1 MNKDQIQTEA
11 LERILP
17 LQIAGV
23 NISMGVGKTLL
34 GLKHMSKS
42 YHPGVRYLVV
52 GPKTTI
58 LQSWKDEIKKHD
70 LEFLLEHIDF
80 STYLS
85 LNKQNA
91 SGYDIIYLDEC
102 HSLKYTHSNWLLKAQ
117 SHKAKILGLTG
128 TYPVHRSSEKGEMC
142 NKFCPLTYE
151 YLIDTAVD
159 DKILNDYKIY
169 IHSIELDDK
178 PTYPV
183 MSKEGSVRW
192 LSSEKKVYDYWCG
205 RLNNCSSPKEMQ
217 MVRIM
222 RMKALQDFP
231 SKLNYVKELLTKR
244 KFKTIVFANTQA
256 QADQLCMHSFHSNN
270 PRSKDNLD
278 LFKTGEIEVLSA
290 VEQLSEGVTI
300 PNLKSGIIMHAY
312 SNNRKA
318 TQKIGRLL
326 RLNPNETAAIHILCY
341 SNTVDKEWVTNS
353 ISHLDQ
359 TKIVWL

>member
-11 LERILP
+11 LNVVIPR
-17 LQIAGV
+17 QVAGV

-34 GLKHMSKS
+34 GLKHMSKHYYPS
-42 YHPGVRYLVV
+42 VRYLVV
-52 GPKTTI
+52 GPKLPI
-58 LQSWKDEIKKHD
+58 LQSWKDEIEKND
-70 LEFLLEHIDF
+70 LEYLLESIDF
-80 STYLS
+80 TTYLS
-85 LNKQNA
+85 LTKQN
-91 SGYDIIYLDEC
+91 SEIYDVIYLDEC
-102 HSLKYTHSNWLLKAQ
+102 HSLKYSHGNWLMKVLKFN
-117 SHKAKILGLTG
+117 KKILGLTG
-128 TYPVHRSSEKGEMC
+128 TYPVHKSSEKGEMC
-142 NKFCPLTYE
+142 NKFCPLVYE

-169 IHSIELDDK
+169 IHSVELNEEV
-178 PTYPV
+178 TYPV
-183 MSKEGSVRW
+183 LDKEGNLKW
-192 LSSEKKVYDYWCG
+192 MSSEKKVYDYWCG
-205 RLNNCSSPKEMQ
+205 RLNNCSSSKETQIM
-217 MVRIM
+217 RIM

-244 KFKTIVFANTQA
+244 RFKTIVFANTQA
-256 QADQLCMHSFHSNN
+256 QADELCDHSFHSKN
-270 PRSKDNLD
+270 PESKANLD
-278 LFKTGEIEVLSA
+278 LFKTGKIEVLSA

-341 SNTVDKEWVTNS
+341 SNTVDREWVTNA

-359 TKIVWL
+359 SKIVWL